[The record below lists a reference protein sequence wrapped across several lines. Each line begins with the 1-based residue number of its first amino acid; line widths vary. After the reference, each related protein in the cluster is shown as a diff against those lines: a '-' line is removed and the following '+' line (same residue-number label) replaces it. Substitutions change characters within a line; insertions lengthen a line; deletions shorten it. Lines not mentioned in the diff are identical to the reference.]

1 MNTQSI
7 KARDDAH
14 VLHTYGRSPVALVS
28 GKGMVA
34 TDAEGKQ
41 YLDFTSGIGVN
52 CLGYCHPAWVAAV
65 TAQAGKLQHTSN
77 LYYTE
82 PCGAMAEE
90 LCRRTGLDAVFFGN
104 SGAEANEGAIKA
116 ARKYSV
122 DTYGSDRNKVLT
134 LVNSFHGRT
143 LATLTATGQDVFH
156 HDFGPFPERFGYIPA
171 GDFAAL
177 QAAADAET
185 CAVLLELVQG
195 EGGVVALDKDYV
207 ARVAA
212 FCKERD
218 ILLLV
223 DEVQTG
229 VGRTGTFLACEQY
242 DLHPDIVTLAKGL
255 GGGLPIGAVV
265 MTKKVA
271 DHMGPGSHGST
282 FSGNPVVCAG
292 ALAVME
298 QLTPELLAHARKM
311 AETLRTGLQ
320 TLPHVTA
327 VSGLGLMVGIAFE
340 DGISAAAVRTACEQQ
355 GLLVLTAKT
364 RLRLLPPLILTQE
377 DVDKALAIL
386 RTVLEKV

>member
-82 PCGAMAEE
+82 PCGALAEE

-143 LATLTATGQDVFH
+143 LATLTATGQEVFH

-171 GDFAAL
+171 RDFAAL

-282 FSGNPVVCAG
+282 FGGNPVVCAG